1 MSYRLG
7 GPTCQPSSFRYAR
20 PSELKMF
27 IIEEELGKPIEDTGI
42 QNQSSPNRYYDEAC
56 RMLPN
61 NPLSGLTG
69 H

>member
-1 MSYRLG
+1 
-7 GPTCQPSSFRYAR
+7 
-20 PSELKMF
+20 MF
-27 IIEEELGKPIEDTGI
+27 IIEEELGKPIENTGI